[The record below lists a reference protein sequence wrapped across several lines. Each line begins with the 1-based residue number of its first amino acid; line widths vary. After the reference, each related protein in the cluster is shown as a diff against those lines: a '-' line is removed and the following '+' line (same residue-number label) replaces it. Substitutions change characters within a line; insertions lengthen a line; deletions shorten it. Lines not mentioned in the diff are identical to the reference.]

1 MPARLRILR
10 PIIEIASKE
19 FFCFFE
25 QFIDSTFLKA
35 ICLIKEGTKKMAI
48 VEVKVPAAGESVQE
62 AMIGTWFKSSG
73 DYVELD
79 EAMLELET
87 DKASMELVA
96 EAAGVIETLFEEGAV
111 VKVGDVIAKI
121 DTSKAQEAAPSPS
134 QASADEAPAASA
146 PAQNA
151 NLPDGANGPAVNK
164 MARESGVNPASVA
177 GTGKDGRVTKGD
189 MLKAST
195 APAPAPTKAA
205 PKPSA
210 PKPNLPSFSGERE
223 EVKKPLS
230 MMRRRI
236 SERLM
241 NAKHSTAMLT
251 TFNEV
256 DMTAILDL
264 RKKYK
269 DAFIDTH
276 GVKLGFMGFFLKA
289 ASDALMAFPDVN
301 AYLDG
306 TDICYHNYA
315 DISVAVSTEKGLVV
329 PVVRNVDKL
338 SISQIEASIGDLA
351 LRARNK
357 QLGVDEMSGGTF
369 TVTNGGVFGSLLST
383 PIINPPQS
391 AILGMHKTQQRPMV
405 MPDGSIQARPMMYL
419 ALSYDH
425 RIIDGK
431 EAVSFLVRIK
441 ENLEDPA
448 RLLLLGS

>member
-1 MPARLRILR
+1 
-10 PIIEIASKE
+10 
-19 FFCFFE
+19 
-25 QFIDSTFLKA
+25 
-35 ICLIKEGTKKMAI
+35 MAI
-48 VEVKVPAAGESVQE
+48 VEIKVPAAGESVQE

-79 EAMLELET
+79 EAFVELET

-96 EAAGVIETLFEEGAV
+96 ESAGVIETLVEEGAV
-111 VKVGDVIAKI
+111 VKVGQVIAKI
-121 DTSKAQEAAPSPS
+121 DTSKAQEAAP
-134 QASADEAPAASA
+134 AAATEEAPAQAVPSA
-146 PAQNA
+146 PAKD
-151 NLPDGANGPAVNK
+151 LPQGANGPAVNK
-164 MARESGVNPASVA
+164 LAAESGVNPANVQ

-189 MLKAST
+189 MQKAVAQGAA
-195 APAPAPTKAA
+195 APAPAAKA
-205 PKPSA
+205 PKA
-210 PKPNLPSFSGERE
+210 DVPKLNLPNFTSERE

-241 NAKHSTAMLT
+241 HAKHSTAMLT

-256 DMTAILDL
+256 DMTAILEL

-269 DAFIDTH
+269 DTFLDTH

-289 ASDALMAFPDVN
+289 ASDALMAYPEVN
-301 AYLDG
+301 AYIEG
-306 TDICYHNYA
+306 NEICYHNYA

-329 PVVRNVDKL
+329 PVVKDVEKL
-338 SISQIEASIGDLA
+338 SIAQIESSIGNLA
-351 LRARNK
+351 ARARNK
-357 QLGVDEMSGGTF
+357 QLSVDEMSGGTF
-369 TVTNGGVFGSLLST
+369 TVTNGGTFGSLLST

-431 EAVSFLVRIK
+431 DAVKFLVRIK
-441 ENLEDPA
+441 ENLEDPQ
-448 RLLLLGS
+448 RLLLAI